1 MKISFSKLTTTTLAT
16 LAQRVINSSKNG
28 NYTVVKNHPLLLEVE
43 KEYEIYDKV
52 YAKLTFSGKGKEVA
66 EVDNLRDSLFSSLKF
81 LVRGYSK
88 AVTLPEHILAKELLG
103 IINELGKNMMTLS
116 YSEQTAQMK
125 KLLEE
130 LDVEENKEKIKKL
143 GLNKIVKELKRVQ
156 LEFEELY
163 TQQAE
168 ANAELRSLPS
178 ATTIRKDLEKSLRN
192 YFQLLS
198 AMNSLPDWSMI
209 YADINELV
217 KSATN
222 S

>member
-88 AVTLPEHILAKELLG
+88 AVTLPEHTIAKELLG